1 MALKRNP
8 EIYALY
14 CSCENCDDKKPRYV
28 GQSVEGARVRFVKHL
43 SSARQGKPWAV
54 SRWIRKHGEENIRF
68 EVLKSGVEVSEL
80 DDLEQALIQE
90 LGTSIEIGGY
100 NIQPGGNGV
109 SGYKHHP
116 NARSKITGW
125 HHSEETRARIS
136 EAVRGR
142 FGENS
147 SNARITQRQAEEV
160 IQLFWDGMTLKE
172 VAKKTGIKLSTVT
185 GIASGESWRALPRPE
200 YPRRVVKTG
209 RFEKGGRPASAKLRE
224 LDVRDIRRRL
234 REGEE
239 VRDLAQEYSVTP
251 ENVGMIR
258 DFKTWKH
265 VK

>member
-14 CSCENCDDKKPRYV
+14 CSCENCDAKNPRYV

-68 EVLKSGVEVSEL
+68 EVLKTGIEVSEL
-80 DDLEQALIQE
+80 DRLEQNLIRE
-90 LGTSIEIGGY
+90 LGTHIEAGGY

-116 NARSKITGW
+116 DARSKMTGW
-125 HHSEETRARIS
+125 RHSEETRRRIS
-136 EAVRGR
+136 EAVKGR
-142 FGENS
+142 FGEES
-147 SNARITQRQAEEV
+147 SNAKITQAEAEE
-160 IQLFWDGMTLKE
+160 IIRLYWEGLTLKE
-172 VAKKTGIKLSTVT
+172 VSQTTGISLSTVT
-185 GIASGESWRALPRPE
+185 GIASGQAWVNLPRPKH
-200 YPRRVVKTG
+200 PRRVIKTG
-209 RFEKGGRPASAKLRE
+209 RFEKGGRPANAKLRE
-224 LDVRDIRRRL
+224 QDVLEIRERL
-234 REGEE
+234 REGAGTK
-239 VRDLAQEYSVTP
+239 VLAREYNVTP
-251 ENVGMIR
+251 ENIGMIR

>member
-1 MALKRNP
+1 MSKKRTP
-8 EIYALY
+8 EIYGLY
-14 CSCENCDDKKPRYV
+14 CSCETCDPDQPRYV
-28 GQSVEGARVRFVKHL
+28 GQTVEGAKVRFTKHL
-43 SSARQGKPWAV
+43 SSARKGNPWAV

-68 EVLKSGVEVSEL
+68 EVLVTGVEEGDLDRLEESLIRELRTGVEV
-80 DDLEQALIQE
+80 
-90 LGTSIEIGGY
+90 GGY
-100 NIQPGGNGV
+100 NIQPGGNSV
-109 SGYKHHP
+109 RGYTHHP

-265 VK
+265 IK